1 MRPISF
7 PMMTACRALQAM
19 KVLRKDC
26 NRSPW
31 MVSVKWWK
39 IVEATYQR
47 VLQLVVSPFNCLLS
61 CFQLGFWLGHVIAA
75 IDAAQNDLTAAQE
88 AVQQ

>member
-1 MRPISF
+1 MAQSR
-7 PMMTACRALQAM
+7 
-19 KVLRKDC
+19 V
-26 NRSPW
+26 
-31 MVSVKWWK
+31 VSVKWWK

-61 CFQLGFWLGHVIAA
+61 CFQLSFWLGHVSAA
-75 IDAAQNDLTAAQE
+75 IDTAQNDLTAAQE